1 MFPPD
6 PRPLLKDTAVVPV
19 LTIERVADA
28 VPLARALVAGGLK
41 VIEVTL
47 RTDAALDAV
56 QAIIGAVPEAVVGVG
71 TVTKIPDIRLALAAG
86 AHFLAT
92 PGTPPSL
99 AAALAKAPIPVI
111 PSCSTASEAMALAD
125 LGFPVLK
132 FFPVESCGGLGFLK
146 AIAAPLPELRFF
158 PSGGIDA
165 TNAKGYLA
173 LPNVI
178 AVGGSWVAP
187 KDALAARDFKKITAL
202 AKAASALRR

>member
-6 PRPLLKDTAVVPV
+6 PRPLLAHAAVVPV
-19 LTIERVADA
+19 LTVERVEDA
-28 VPLARALVAGGLK
+28 APLARALVAGGLP

-47 RTDAALDAV
+47 RTEAALDAV
-56 QAIIGAVPEAVVGVG
+56 RAMIDAVPDAVVGIG

-86 AHFLAT
+86 AKFLAT

-99 AAALAKAPIPVI
+99 AAALAKAPIPAV
-111 PSCSTASEAMALAD
+111 PSCATVSEAMALAD
-125 LGFPVLK
+125 LGFSVVK
-132 FFPVESCGGLGFLK
+132 FFPAESCGGVGFLK
-146 AIAAPLPELRFF
+146 AVAAPLPELRFF

-165 TNAKGYLA
+165 SNAQAYLA

-187 KDALAARDFKKITAL
+187 KAALAARDFAKITAL
-202 AKAASALRR
+202 ARAASAFRR